1 MISYVHRFLWLF
13 VLVACMV
20 PGVSEAATVTLIEP
34 LCGQSTIS
42 GNGAWDL
49 MLSYFNCAVIWLY
62 DIAIGVSVLWTLI
75 GGICII
81 ISGDNSSLYE
91 RGKNYMIG
99 SISGLLMLI
108 FAPVILRFVNSGFFT

>member
-1 MISYVHRFLWLF
+1 MKSSLRQLLWLLMI
-13 VLVACMV
+13 VTCTMPVI
-20 PGVSEAATVTLIEP
+20 SEAASVTLIEP
-34 LCGQSTIS
+34 LCGQSQIS

-49 MLSYFNCAVIWLY
+49 MLAYFNCAVIWLY
-62 DIAIGVSVLWTLI
+62 DIAIGVCVLWTLV

-91 RGKNYMIG
+91 RGKNYIIG